1 VESLDDPDYLA
12 YLLHM
17 EKVEAD
23 AEAAALAEIDSDRV
37 SSEEVGGSKV
47 GGSVEDAERDNDW
60 EKVEFSPENEI

>member
-1 VESLDDPDYLA
+1 
-12 YLLHM
+12 M